1 MKRIAVI
8 AKSRKDE
15 ALRMAIGLTLAD
27 DRIDLF
33 VLDGELEDTEKNR
46 LNMETVDLM
55 EMKAYTNSEGNAGME
70 LLGTEEIARRLL
82 EYDMVLTY

>member
-8 AKSRKDE
+8 AKDRKDE

-27 DRIDLF
+27 DRVDIF
-33 VLDGELEDTEKNR
+33 VLDGALEDTEKNR
-46 LNMETVDLM
+46 LNRETAELM
-55 EMKAYTNSEGNAGME
+55 EIKAYTNTERNTDME

-82 EYDMVLTY
+82 EYDTILTY